1 MPRHASPV
9 SHDIKLGF
17 DTRTIELDISQIM
30 PLKVIAPKVK
40 EHAKYKQIRAS
51 IQEVGI
57 IEPPVV
63 APSKNKVNG
72 YVLLDG
78 HLRLEVLKE
87 LGITQVV
94 CLVSRD
100 DEAFTYNKHI
110 SRLSIIQEHRMIV
123 EAINRGV
130 SEEKIAKALNVNV
143 ARIQLKRNL
152 LNGICPEAAELLKEK
167 MVPETVMYLL
177 RKVKAVRQIELAT
190 LMNDVGNYTLN
201 YAKALLI
208 STPPHQLVDGDKTKE
223 VKGLSLEQMARMEA
237 EMESL
242 QLEYSAIDEG
252 YGADILNLTLA
263 RGYLGKLLGNAR
275 VTRFLRQQH
284 PDILSEFEKVADMTT
299 LAGKEALTV

>member
-87 LGITQVV
+87 LGIAQVV
-94 CLVSRD
+94 CLVSPI
-100 DEAFTYNKHI
+100 Y
-110 SRLSIIQEHRMIV
+110 
-123 EAINRGV
+123 
-130 SEEKIAKALNVNV
+130 
-143 ARIQLKRNL
+143 
-152 LNGICPEAAELLKEK
+152 
-167 MVPETVMYLL
+167 
-177 RKVKAVRQIELAT
+177 
-190 LMNDVGNYTLN
+190 
-201 YAKALLI
+201 
-208 STPPHQLVDGDKTKE
+208 
-223 VKGLSLEQMARMEA
+223 KGLGR
-237 EMESL
+237 
-242 QLEYSAIDEG
+242 QLIRGGWFRIPPPLY
-252 YGADILNLTLA
+252 DIQPL
-263 RGYLGKLLGNAR
+263 YKLVG
-275 VTRFLRQQH
+275 
-284 PDILSEFEKVADMTT
+284 P
-299 LAGKEALTV
+299 

>member
-1 MPRHASPV
+1 MRRKTSLPAQ
-9 SHDIKLGF
+9 DIKLGF

-40 EHAKYKQIRAS
+40 DHAKYKQIRAS

-63 APSKNKVNG
+63 APSKNKVNS

-78 HLRLEVLKE
+78 HLRVEVLKE

-152 LNGICPEAAELLKEK
+152 LNGICPEAAELLKDK
-167 MVPETVMYLL
+167 MVPEAVMYLL

-190 LMNDVGNYTLN
+190 LMNDVGNYSQS
-201 YAKALLI
+201 YAKALLA
-208 STPPHQLVDGDKTKE
+208 STPPNQLVDGDKAKDL
-223 VKGLSLEQMARMEA
+223 KGLTLEQMARMEA

-242 QLEYSAIDEG
+242 QLEYTAVDET

-263 RGYLGKLLGNAR
+263 RGYLSKLLGNAR

-284 PDILSEFEKVADMTT
+284 ADILGEFEKIADMTS

>member
-1 MPRHASPV
+1 MPRPAQPTSQ
-9 SHDIKLGF
+9 DIKLGF

-40 EHAKYKQIRAS
+40 DHAKYKQIRAS

-63 APSKNKVNG
+63 APSKNKVNS

-78 HLRLEVLKE
+78 HLRVEVLKE

-208 STPPHQLVDGDKTKE
+208 STPPHQLVDGDKAKE

-242 QLEYSAIDEG
+242 QLEYAAVDES

-284 PDILSEFEKVADMTT
+284 PDILGEFEKVADMTS
-299 LAGKEALTV
+299 LAGKEALTA

>member
-1 MPRHASPV
+1 MRRKAILPSQ
-9 SHDIKLGF
+9 DIKLGF
-17 DTRTIELDISQIM
+17 DTRTIELAVNQIM
-30 PLKVIAPKVK
+30 PLKMVAPKIK
-40 EHAKYKQIRAS
+40 EHAKYKQIKAS

-63 APSKNKVNG
+63 APDKHKVNS

-87 LGITQVV
+87 LGVTQVV

-152 LNGICPEAAELLKEK
+152 LNGICPEAAELLKDK
-167 MVPETVMYLL
+167 MVPEAVMYLL

-190 LMNDVGNYTLN
+190 LMNDVGNYSQS
-201 YAKALLI
+201 YAKALLA
-208 STPPHQLVDGDKTKE
+208 STPPNQLVDGDKTKDL
-223 VKGLSLEQMARMEA
+223 KGLTLEQMARMEA

-242 QLEYSAIDEG
+242 QLEYTAVDET

-263 RGYLGKLLGNAR
+263 RGYLSKLLGNAR

-284 PDILSEFEKVADMTT
+284 ADILGEFEKIADMTS